1 MEKLDLSVLENAFI
15 SLHDT
20 IEKLADKQWFNQ
32 QESIV
37 QDTLIAG
44 AIQKFEFVYELSIK
58 MLKRQLKQIVE
69 TPEEIDSS
77 DFRDVLRLSAKA
89 GLITSMDDWLLY
101 RKMRNITSHT
111 YDHNKAQQIY
121 HDISGFLQSAQ
132 ALLTQLKQRN

>member
-15 SLHDT
+15 SLQDT
-20 IEKLADKQWFNQ
+20 VTKLADEQWFSQ

-44 AIQKFEFVYELSIK
+44 TIQKFEFVYELSIK

-77 DFRDVLRLSAKA
+77 DFRDILRFGAKA
-89 GLITSMDDWLLY
+89 GLIMNVEDWLLY

-111 YDHNKAQQIY
+111 YDHNKAQQVY
-121 HDISGFLQSAQ
+121 QDISTFLQSAET
-132 ALLTQLKQRN
+132 LLTQLKQRN